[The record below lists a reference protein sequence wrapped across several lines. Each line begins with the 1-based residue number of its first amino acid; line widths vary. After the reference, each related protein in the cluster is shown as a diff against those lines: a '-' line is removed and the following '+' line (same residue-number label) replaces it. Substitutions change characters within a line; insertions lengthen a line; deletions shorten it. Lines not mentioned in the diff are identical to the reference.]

1 MRDKINQLIVHNFK
15 SYTSFCWK
23 DGILFGS
30 SLSYLDGKSYRQ
42 IVFKLKKVKDNRKVK
57 LATENVNNHEN
68 NLVSSTELMCSM
80 SRKIWE
86 KRNKLTNS
94 ISYAQDQASL
104 DSSHPDPFGVQLV
117 SSI

>member
-1 MRDKINQLIVHNFK
+1 MRDKINQLIVYNFK

-23 DGILFGS
+23 DGILYGS

-57 LATENVNNHEN
+57 LATEKVNNHEN
-68 NLVSSTELMCSM
+68 NLDGRIELMGSM

-86 KRNKLTNS
+86 KRIELTNS
-94 ISYAQDQASL
+94 ISNAQDQISL